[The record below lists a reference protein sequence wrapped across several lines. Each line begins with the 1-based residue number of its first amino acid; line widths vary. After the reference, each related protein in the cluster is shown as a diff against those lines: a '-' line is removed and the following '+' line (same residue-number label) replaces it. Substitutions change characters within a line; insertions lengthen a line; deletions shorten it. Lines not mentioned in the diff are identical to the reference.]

1 VKWGEQSFDEMG
13 SVTLQ
18 VAPARQAEFTTLMTA
33 LQQKRMEAIQN
44 AYKQRTASLFV
55 PRRTE

>member
-1 VKWGEQSFDEMG
+1 
-13 SVTLQ
+13 VTLQ

-44 AYKQRTASLFV
+44 AYKQRTASLFA